1 MRSLLYGIIMLIGG
15 YIPVSLYAQDTITF
29 NSYDDAIDSV
39 FGDIDTNF
47 YPSGILIDRAPYDEN
62 MLLANGQPGAPVIGV
77 YDWLFYYQNIR
88 EASRGRYLPIPM
100 EQLYTYGHDEVYTNR
115 VAQLVVLNFKAQRI
129 KDASFSNG
137 DVTFSNRQLDV
148 STPLAFETRRIFS
161 VAPLSEVVAGPDVSF
176 FLKDTLIFTNDDDS
190 LLSVTA
196 DFGDGNGPVAVTLNQ
211 EIRINYPSVGVKYIE
226 VSFNYSGYSLK
237 SKSQVEVR
245 DADVDRGPCIF
256 PWETILNPV
265 EPMTFGPE
273 PISTN
278 IVPLPNG
285 ESQSQITGEYAI
297 WHGCGNGTT
306 LRKPIII
313 SAGFNPGDGK
323 QLLPCIFNDGSSS
336 VTFNWNGEWRGT
348 YYETYNGAFNENMSP
363 GTTTGDNNGTNFLQ
377 RLREEGYDIIILMY
391 HHGTDYAQNH
401 ASLMTTLIKKVN
413 QELEVNGS
421 KHEIIVVGYSIGAVA
436 TRYALAKMEKDYE
449 LYKNTPQT
457 SQYPPHRCRTWVSI
471 DGEHQASNVPI
482 GFQHGLQYWCSTE
495 PVDGGDVAGTLTSL
509 LALNM
514 INSPTS
520 RQLTNPH
527 HLATSGQI
535 MNMLPARTQL
545 LNDLASLTPTIT
557 DPVIKGYP
565 QYCRRVGV
573 SQGSSVGSTTAN
585 ISAGQKFLH
594 IYRTSSG
601 ALPVTYYRS
610 VDCWFQ
616 NGASGSPV
624 MRRERGMKLFW
635 GAIVIEG
642 ISVLDQNF
650 IINNENMLDN
660 SPGSMLAPIVEYHRI
675 PGWVY
680 THVSAVG
687 DSYGNLQRNNAFV
700 PTVSG
705 LDMHDP
711 FTGQILYATNA
722 GLTANVSDFN
732 LFYLNSS
739 AEHPSFQYGFPFH
752 SSPGDPYNVTPYDAV
767 WAVGSTFTGLDRNQ
781 FHVEDPPLDMGRF
794 LANVE
799 LAPVNLFLSDQT
811 IHDYGDLQRTYRAA
825 FEARFTITAGYDI
838 YAENLIEI
846 NSVNYV
852 HELTPKGKF
861 IVEDHTDVDMR
872 AGNEIIFKPGVEIL
886 SGSKFH
892 AYIEPF
898 PGSCPNNLRT
908 ATTHA
913 PSTTAG
919 SGSMEST
926 EQPLESIHIYPN
938 PNSGQFTVQLNSPL
952 AGNANVEIFDMSGKL
967 MLVVNVQLLE
977 GQNYLP
983 VQAQDIAPGIYYAR
997 VSGFD
1002 EVKKVII
1009 SR

>member
-1 MRSLLYGIIMLIGG
+1 MVILIGC
-15 YIPVSLYAQDTITF
+15 YFPTTLYAQDTITF
-29 NSYDDAIDSV
+29 NSFDEAIDSV

-47 YPSGILIDRAPYDEN
+47 YPSGILLNRAPYDEN
-62 MLLANGQPGAPVIGV
+62 MLLANGQPGTLVIGT

-88 EASRGRYLPIPM
+88 EASRRRYLTQPM
-100 EQLYTYGHDEVYTNR
+100 EQLYTYGRDEVYQR
-115 VAQLVVLNFKAQRI
+115 RRAYLAVLNFKAQFI
-129 KDASFSNG
+129 KDVGFSNG
-137 DVTFSNRQLDV
+137 DVTFSNRQLHV
-148 STPLAFETRRIFS
+148 SNPAAFETRRIFS
-161 VAPLSEVVAGPDVSF
+161 VACLSEVVAGPDVSF
-176 FLKDTLIFTNDDDS
+176 FLTDEMIFTNDGNNPIS
-190 LLSVTA
+190 ITA
-196 DFGDGNGPVAVTLNQ
+196 DFGDGNGVVPVALNQ
-211 EIRINYPSVGVKYIE
+211 EILIHYPNVGTKYIE
-226 VSFNYSGYSLK
+226 VTFNYSGYSLK
-237 SKSQVEVR
+237 SKSQVEVK
-245 DADVDRGPCIF
+245 DADINRDICIF
-256 PWETILNPV
+256 PWEAITNPV

-273 PISTN
+273 LISTTE
-278 IVPLPNG
+278 VPIPNG
-285 ESQSQITGEYAI
+285 ESGDKITGEYAI

-323 QLLPCIFNDGSSS
+323 QLLPCIFNDGTPGS
-336 VTFNWNGEWRGT
+336 FMWNGEWRGT

-363 GTTTGDNNGTNFLQ
+363 GTITGDNNGTNFLQ

-401 ASLMTTLIKKVN
+401 ASLMTTLIKRVN
-413 QELEVNGS
+413 QELEANGS
-421 KHEIIVVGYSIGAVA
+421 KHEIVVMGYSIGAVA
-436 TRYALAKMEKDYE
+436 TRYALAKMENDYQ
-449 LYKNTPQT
+449 LHKNTPQS

-482 GFQHGLQYWCSTE
+482 GFQHGLHHWCTTE
-495 PVDGGDVAGTLTSL
+495 AVDVGDILGQLTSR

-520 RQLTNPH
+520 LQLTNPH
-527 HLATSGQI
+527 HTATSGQV
-535 MNMLPARTQL
+535 MNMTQARITL
-545 LNDLASLTPTIT
+545 LNNLAALTPGIT

-573 SQGSSVGSTTAN
+573 SQGSSVGSTTFG
-585 ISAGQKFLH
+585 ISAGQKFLE
-594 IYRTSSG
+594 IYRTSPP
-601 ALPVTYYRS
+601 ALPISYYRS

-616 NGASGSPV
+616 NAASGSPV
-624 MRRERGMKLFW
+624 MRREVGVKLFY
-635 GAIVIEG
+635 GAWVIEG
-642 ISVLDQNF
+642 ISVNDQNF

-660 SPGSMLAPIVEYHRI
+660 CPASMLSPIVEYHGI
-675 PGWVY
+675 PGLVY
-680 THVSAVG
+680 INTSGWG
-687 DSYGNLQRNNAFV
+687 DSYSNLRKNNAFV

-711 FTGQILYATNA
+711 FTGNMLYATNA